1 MSGRRSHYHDTGFV
15 RGWETDRRLSE
26 AKALAQLR
34 AMGEHV
40 VKAAKAALKEVVDEI
55 VADAKSRCPVKTGRL
70 RDSIKSIS
78 NKDGSVYRISANAS
92 VESKKA
98 ESGRFFY
105 GPVVEFSPKINKP
118 FLYPALDAHTN
129 TVRDK
134 IDAAI
139 DRVTRS
145 G

>member
-1 MSGRRSHYHDTGFV
+1 MSGRRSHYRDTGFV

-40 VKAAKAALKEVVDEI
+40 VKAAKEALKEGVDEI

-70 RDSIKSIS
+70 RDSIVAIS
-78 NKDGSVYRISANAS
+78 NKDGSVYRIAANAS
-92 VESKKA
+92 VESRKA
-98 ESGRFFY
+98 ESGRFYY

-118 FLYPALDAHTN
+118 FLYPALEAHTN

-139 DRVTRS
+139 DRVTR
-145 G
+145 GG